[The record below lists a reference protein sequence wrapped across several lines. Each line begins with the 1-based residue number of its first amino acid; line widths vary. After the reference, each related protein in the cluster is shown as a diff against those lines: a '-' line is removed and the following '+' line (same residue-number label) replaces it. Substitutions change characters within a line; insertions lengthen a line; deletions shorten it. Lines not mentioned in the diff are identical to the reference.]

1 MNWFKLNTAAQL
13 DTIKAES
20 QHQPVLIFKHS
31 TTCSISRAV
40 LDRVER
46 NWSNANLLEVKPYFL
61 DLLSYRSVSNQ
72 VASEW
77 GVEHESPQAILIYQ
91 GKPIYAQS
99 HFGIDLKEINR
110 ALASNSVPKS

>member
-46 NWSNANLLEVKPYFL
+46 NWNTENLPDVKPYFL
-61 DLLSYRSVSNQ
+61 DLLTYRSVSNQ
-72 VASEW
+72 VASEFDI
-77 GVEHESPQAILIYQ
+77 EHESPQAILIYMC
-91 GKPIYAQS
+91 KPIYTQS
-99 HFGIDLKEINR
+99 HFGINVNEIKAVLQKN
-110 ALASNSVPKS
+110 LASRN